1 MGLVTN
7 EELCKAVRGIIF
19 KNVMHKYSFILCTV
33 HLVLDFDERLF
44 SDSCSCNNNR
54 LLDRE
59 RGWTGGGGGGGGG
72 KGGERESEREREL
85 RSLLHKD

>member
-7 EELCKAVRGIIF
+7 EEFRKVVWGIITLNF
-19 KNVMHKYSFILCTV
+19 MHKYILCTV

-54 LLDRE
+54 LLEID
-59 RGWTGGGGGGGGG
+59 
-72 KGGERESEREREL
+72 
-85 RSLLHKD
+85 